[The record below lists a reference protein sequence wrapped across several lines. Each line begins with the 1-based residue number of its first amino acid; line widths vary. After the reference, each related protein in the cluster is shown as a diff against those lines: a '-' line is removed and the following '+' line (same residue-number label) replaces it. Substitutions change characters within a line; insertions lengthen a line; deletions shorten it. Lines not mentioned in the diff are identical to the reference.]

1 MTGSDTPKVI
11 RVTLDGA
18 TEDGPF
24 HLSCTIPSHRVP
36 GVLAALYPKES
47 PAILPKPFSAD
58 QETEAERFILD
69 RKPANF
75 SETIALAAR
84 YLTDRRGF
92 DSFTRADLRDVLR
105 ASPAIRMPRNFNR
118 DFSIAVD
125 RGYFGDLGDGRH
137 YRLTGPG

>member
-1 MTGSDTPKVI
+1 MTGSDTPKLI
-11 RVTLDGA
+11 RVSIDGE
-18 TEDGPF
+18 TEEGPF
-24 HLSCTIPSHRVP
+24 SLSCVVPAARLP
-36 GVLAALYPKES
+36 GVLAALYPKQN
-47 PAILPKPFSAD
+47 PPVLPKLFSPD
-58 QETEAERFILD
+58 DETEAERFILD

-75 SETIALAAR
+75 SETIVLAAR

-105 ASPAIRMPRNFNR
+105 AAPAVRMPRNFNR

-137 YRLTGPG
+137 YRLMG

>member
-1 MTGSDTPKVI
+1 MTGRDTPELI
-11 RVTLDGA
+11 RVSIDGE
-18 TEDGPF
+18 TEEGPF
-24 HLSCTIPSHRVP
+24 SLSCVIPAGRLP
-36 GVLAALYPKES
+36 GVLAALYPKEN
-47 PAILPKPFSAD
+47 PPVLPKPFSSD
-58 QETEAERFILD
+58 EETEAERFILD

-105 ASPAIRMPRNFNR
+105 AAPAVRMPRNFNR
-118 DFSIAVD
+118 DFSIAVE

-137 YRLTGPG
+137 YRLME